1 MSKERRARLPLPP
14 EGDSPR
20 RAFSMAAFTDERNR
34 ILHMVESGEMT
45 ADQAAQLLDALGQ
58 ERERPIIER
67 TRNRT
72 VRIRVTNSAANPRK
86 LNLTATLPVYLIE
99 VSLRLGTRLIP
110 QLSGSAIEGLLR
122 SIEEGATGRLLDM
135 QDLEAG
141 ERVEIF
147 VE

>member
-1 MSKERRARLPLPP
+1 
-14 EGDSPR
+14 
-20 RAFSMAAFTDERNR
+20 
-34 ILHMVESGEMT
+34 MVESGQMT

-99 VSLRLGTRLIP
+99 VSLRLGTLLIP
-110 QLSGSAIEGLLR
+110 QLSGSAIAGLLR

>member
-1 MSKERRARLPLPP
+1 MS
-14 EGDSPR
+14 
-20 RAFSMAAFTDERNR
+20 AFIDERNR
-34 ILHMVESGEMT
+34 ILHMIESGQMT
-45 ADQAAQLLDALGQ
+45 ADQAAQLLDALGP
-58 ERERPIIER
+58 ERDRPIINR

-72 VRIRVTNSAANPRK
+72 LRIRVTNTAANRRK
-86 LNLTATLPVYLIE
+86 INLDATLPVYLIE

-147 VE
+147 AE